1 MRVNWESAQSRSAAV
16 TGKPKPGGYMGI
28 SDRRNILK
36 SGLVVLGGGMLAD
49 VSSLAAL
56 QKPKAGSAPS
66 KAAAGS
72 NGSCNCDHAA
82 DGTLFDIGT
91 SELRPMIER
100 SEVDLRDIT
109 RLFSQPGAAIRRK
122 RLETFYAEQFK
133 LLDATDFDALSQ
145 SGKVDY
151 LLFRNN
157 LQHAHRQ
164 LEVEDKQDA
173 EIAPLV
179 AYQAEIIGLEE
190 ARRRMETLNAQKA
203 AGMLTQIV
211 ADIAAAQSALAK
223 GTKPSPTIC
232 AHAATRVNQLRGTLR
247 VWFNFYDIYDP
258 QFSWWCDAV
267 YKQAD
272 TALGAHLADLLK
284 AAGITPPE
292 GGDAGGFGGRGG
304 GGRGGRGGGGGFAVP
319 AATGD
324 TLTGIGPAGRDAL
337 IEALRYNMIPYTPED
352 LIKLANLEFAWCDKE
367 MLRASNEMGFGN
379 DWKNAL
385 EKVKNDYADP
395 GKMIYLVRDLQAEAM
410 KFIEER
416 NLVTIPPLLKED
428 WWEEAMTPQMQ
439 LVNPFF
445 TGGDTIQV
453 SSPASTQTY
462 EERLEVMRG
471 NNTFFSRDTVFH
483 ELIPGHHMQGY
494 MSQRYRAY
502 RRAFSTAFWSEG
514 MAFYW
519 EMLMWDL
526 GFTNTPEQRV
536 GALFWRMHRC
546 ARIIFSLNFHLGNW
560 TAKQSVDFLIERV
573 GHERANAE
581 GEVRRSFNGSY
592 EPIYQCAYMLGAL
605 QFHSLHKEL
614 VDSGKMTNLNFHDAL
629 YREGDIPVEMIRA
642 AVANIPLKR
651 DWQTNWKFY
660 GPLA

>member
-1 MRVNWESAQSRSAAV
+1 
-16 TGKPKPGGYMGI
+16 MGI
-28 SDRRNILK
+28 SDRRSILK
-36 SGLVVLGGGMLAD
+36 NGLVVLGAGVLTD

-56 QKPKAGSAPS
+56 QKPSAGTSQT
-66 KAAAGS
+66 KAAASG
-72 NGSCNCDHAA
+72 GHAACNCDHAA
-82 DGTLFDIGT
+82 DGTLFDIGA
-91 SELRPMIER
+91 SELRPMLER
-100 SEVDLRDIT
+100 FEVDLRDIT
-109 RLFSQPGAAIRRK
+109 RVYSQPGAAIRRTK
-122 RLETFYAEQFK
+122 LETFYAEQFK
-133 LLDATDFDALSQ
+133 LLEATDFDALSQ

-157 LQHAHRQ
+157 LQHGHRQ

-173 EIAPLV
+173 ELAPLV

-203 AGMLTQIV
+203 AGTLTQIV
-211 ADIAAAQSALAK
+211 ADIATAQASLTK
-223 GTKPSPTIC
+223 GTKPTATVC
-232 AHAATRVNQLRGTLR
+232 AHAATRVNQLRNTLR

-272 TALGAHLADLLK
+272 TALGAHLTDLLK

-304 GGRGGRGGGGGFAVP
+304 GGGRGGRGGGGGFTVP
-319 AATGD
+319 ASTGD
-324 TLTGIGPAGRDAL
+324 TLTGVGPAGREAL
-337 IEALRYNMIPYTPED
+337 IESLRYNMIPYTPED

-379 DWKNAL
+379 EWKKAL

-410 KFIEER
+410 KFIEAHQ
-416 NLVTIPPLLKED
+416 LVTIPPLLRED

-483 ELIPGHHMQGY
+483 ELIPGHHMQQY
-494 MSQRYRAY
+494 MSQRYRVY
-502 RRAFSTAFWSEG
+502 RRPFSTAFWSEG

-526 GFTNTPEQRV
+526 GFTHTPEQRV

-546 ARIIFSLNFHLGNW
+546 ARIIFSLNFHLGQW
-560 TAKQSVDFLIERV
+560 TAKQCVDFLIDRV

-614 VDSGKMTNLNFHDAL
+614 VDSGKMTNMNFHDAL

-642 AVANIPLKR
+642 AVGNIPLKR

-660 GPLA
+660 GPLV